1 MAGKRDTKSPVQAE
15 AEDPAGSSA
24 PVMWDG
30 HTYSV
35 PASLDD
41 VDLDAL
47 EALADGNALG
57 FARGC
62 LGPDQWQ
69 LLKERSRGKP
79 HRFAELR
86 NEIAKAMGFVD
97 EGESEASSG

>member
-1 MAGKRDTKSPVQAE
+1 MADKRDTKSPVQAE

-41 VDLDAL
+41 VDLGAL
-47 EALADGNALG
+47 EALADG
-57 FARGC
+57 ARWGSPA
-62 LGPDQWQ
+62 GASAPTSGSSS
-69 LLKERSRGKP
+69 RNGRGKP